1 MNRTPVD
8 QHIASQPHLN
18 ELLQHTV
25 YVYCMIVFVKETEVR
40 FYLFRFRGCRFLE
53 NTKERKLLRAD
64 VHMLWTAKVDPR
76 AGTMWKLNHDPVA
89 NDQKVLLSG
98 QCVTH
103 IIVVVPDLFQVCSSD
118 VGGRWVAGFLS
129 SIFFIVIFLFYHFI
143 FLSFPFHLLAVAFI
157 PPLHLLLLLLL
168 IFIPLFLVSFNLPA
182 ILFLY
187 PCSLSLCSYFLQI
200 SPSFFLSSFLS
211 VFFVVLLFPYPFL
224 LLLLSLFL
232 LLPVIAPLL
241 RVVFVSFF
249 IPVYQCHSSGTHK
262 LAYSTS
268 VSPLHSRKKLS
279 WLLFVRPPPLTDL
292 WKNLGFLLPRK
303 LSFHFCVWFFYD
315 RIFFELGGLLKGH
328 WNFK

>member
-143 FLSFPFHLLAVAFI
+143 FLSFPFHLLAVSFI

-182 ILFLY
+182 ILFLHLLPVLY
-187 PCSLSLCSYFLQI
+187 LCVLT
-200 SPSFFLSSFLS
+200 FFSFL
-211 VFFVVLLFPYPFL
+211 
-224 LLLLSLFL
+224 LFL
-232 LLPVIAPLL
+232 LL
-241 RVVFVSFF
+241 F
-249 IPVYQCHSSGTHK
+249 
-262 LAYSTS
+262 
-268 VSPLHSRKKLS
+268 
-279 WLLFVRPPPLTDL
+279 LLFV
-292 WKNLGFLLPRK
+292 
-303 LSFHFCVWFFYD
+303 FFP
-315 RIFFELGGLLKGH
+315 FGLLCCSPLSLPFSSSSPFVIFTSPCH
-328 WNFK
+328 CSSATRCFCLLFHTCLSVSL